1 MKEAGRAGAVEGR
14 GERERT
20 SRRARPL
27 RLAIRAL
34 TSKAALALALA
45 LALLPVP
52 GCLGPDPLPPDV
64 AVETPSS
71 EPSEPSFSSEEIA
84 RARQGAFEDYSPL
97 DDLGRCGPALACL
110 GPENGPKP
118 DQERGDISDIH
129 PSGWN
134 QAFYDFIGNGGAL
147 WNRCHLIA
155 WQLSAEDDNER
166 NLVTGT
172 RQMNEAM
179 IPLED
184 EVAEYIDRTG
194 GHVLYRAIPMFEGN
208 DLVARKV
215 VVEAMSFEDGGA
227 GVSFRAVLENVQDGV
242 EIDYSDGTSRAQGE
256 DQEEASDGGPYILN
270 TSSMKIHRPGCG
282 ALENMADKNREE
294 SSATLEELI
303 DQGYSPCGLCNP
315 L

>member
-1 MKEAGRAGAVEGR
+1 M
-14 GERERT
+14 
-20 SRRARPL
+20 
-27 RLAIRAL
+27 
-34 TSKAALALALA
+34 
-45 LALLPVP
+45 
-52 GCLGPDPLPPDV
+52 GPDPLPPDV